1 MTVRGKPLNLL
12 PKSELERTVWGRG
25 LKWALSGGRY
35 IVILT
40 EMVVI
45 IAFLSRF
52 KLDQD
57 MSDLGERINGKKSVL
72 EVQSTTEAKFRRV
85 QDKIN
90 LAKEVKNEEIEKEG
104 IFLAL
109 EADVPPG
116 VRLQNLKIDKNV
128 VTFSAQATSEADL
141 TEFLRRG
148 SLDAKWK
155 EIELTSITAGTQPG
169 VDFIMKL
176 WL

>member
-1 MTVRGKPLNLL
+1 MSARGKPLNLL
-12 PKSELERTVWGRG
+12 PKSELERTTWGRV

-45 IAFLSRF
+45 VAFLSRF

-57 MSDLGERINGKKSVL
+57 MSDLGERINGKKNVL
-72 EVQSTTEAKFRRV
+72 EVQTTTEIKFRKI
-85 QDKIN
+85 QDKLN
-90 LAKEVKNEEIEKEG
+90 LAKEIKSERIIKEG

-116 VRLQNLKIDKNV
+116 VRLQNLKIENNIIS
-128 VTFSAQATSEADL
+128 FSAKANSEADL
-141 TEFLRRG
+141 TEFLRRS
-148 SLDAKWK
+148 SLDAKWR
-155 EIELTSITAGTQPG
+155 EIELSSITAGTQQG
-169 VDFIMKL
+169 VDFTMKL

>member
-1 MTVRGKPLNLL
+1 MSAQGKPLNFL
-12 PKSELERTVWGRG
+12 PKSELERTTWGRG

-35 IVILT
+35 IIILT

-52 KLDQD
+52 KLDQEL
-57 MSDLGERINGKKSVL
+57 SDLGERINGKKNVL
-72 EVQSTTEAKFRRV
+72 EAQTATEAKFRQV

-90 LAKEVKNEEIEKEG
+90 LAKEVKNGEMKKEG
-104 IFLAL
+104 IFSAL
-109 EADVPPG
+109 EADIPPG
-116 VRLQNLKIDKNV
+116 VRPQNLKIEKNV
-128 VTFSAQATSEADL
+128 ITFSAQASSEADL

-148 SLDAKWK
+148 SLDAKWR
-155 EIELTSITAGTQPG
+155 EMELSSITAGIQQG

>member
-1 MTVRGKPLNLL
+1 MPARGKPLNLL
-12 PKSELERTVWGRG
+12 PKSELERTMWGRV
-25 LKWALSGGRY
+25 LRWALSGGRY

-57 MSDLGERINGKKSVL
+57 MSDLGERINGKKNVL
-72 EVQSTTEAKFRRV
+72 EVQTAAEIKFRRV

-90 LAKEVKNEEIEKEG
+90 LAKEAKSEG
-104 IFLAL
+104 IKKDEIFASL

-116 VRLQNLKIDKNV
+116 VRLQNLKIEKNQIS
-128 VTFSAQATSEADL
+128 FSAQANSEADL

-148 SLDAKWK
+148 SQNAKWK
-155 EIELTSITAGTQPG
+155 EIELSSITAGTQQG
-169 VDFIMKL
+169 VVFNMKL

>member
-1 MTVRGKPLNLL
+1 MPARGKPLNLL
-12 PKSELERTVWGRG
+12 PKSELERTTWGRV

-45 IAFLSRF
+45 VAFLSRF

-57 MSDLGERINGKKSVL
+57 MSDLGERINGKKNVL
-72 EVQSTTEAKFRRV
+72 EVQTAAEIKFRQV

-90 LAKEVKNEEIEKEG
+90 LAKEAKNEGIKKDEI
-104 IFLAL
+104 FAAL

-116 VRLQNLKIDKNV
+116 VRLQNLKIEKNEV
-128 VTFSAQATSEADL
+128 SFSAQANSEADL

-148 SLDAKWK
+148 SQNPKWK
-155 EIELTSITAGTQPG
+155 EIELSSITAGTQRG
-169 VDFIMKL
+169 VVFNMKL